1 LVFSRVLICGLLLIC
16 SGAGPA
22 ADPSLMDP
30 MRPYTPPPV
39 GERAQ
44 VSSGWRLT
52 TIVRAGENHVAIL
65 NGKAVRVGD
74 RIDAARVTA
83 IDPWQVHLR
92 QGDKNIVI
100 QLHPSK
106 VHTNIVQREA
116 KP

>member
-1 LVFSRVLICGLLLIC
+1 MCSRLLICGWVLVW
-16 SGAGPA
+16 AHPA
-22 ADPSLMDP
+22 MTAEQPLVDP

-39 GERAQ
+39 GARQQA
-44 VSSGWRLT
+44 SSGWRLT

-74 RIDAARVTA
+74 RIDAAEVTA
-83 IDPWQVHLR
+83 IDTWQVRLR

-100 QLHPSK
+100 SLNRSK
-106 VHTNIVQREA
+106 VHDDSIQREA